1 MDCHKFLLHSV
12 EILSPLPGI
21 ATFLVHYSCH
31 DEGVSFH
38 FQVEKVLQMI
48 DVDLGNC
55 GNLIHKLCK
64 VTLTYSYDS
73 KSVRSISH
81 LSLKLS
87 NSFHLITTG
96 ISICK
101 SKENSRLPSG
111 GTNIRGLQSHLQQIR
126 DFKKF

>member
-12 EILSPLPGI
+12 EILSPFPGI

-64 VTLTYSYDS
+64 VTLTYSFLMTQ
-73 KSVRSISH
+73 KVFVQFLISL
-81 LSLKLS
+81 LSS
-87 NSFHLITTG
+87 AIPFI
-96 ISICK
+96 
-101 SKENSRLPSG
+101 
-111 GTNIRGLQSHLQQIR
+111 
-126 DFKKF
+126 